1 VATHGEEV
9 VLGGQSR
16 PPRERGPSASNKF
29 FAGFLSI
36 YAYTLY
42 PRIPVP
48 VLPNFG
54 VLLYLTQNDQI
65 QNGNTYGSGE
75 GRVLGSSAMSLHLHK
90 CVARFVSDW

>member
-1 VATHGEEV
+1 MATHGEEV

-65 QNGNTYGSGE
+65 QHGNKNKNSVVNIYTPC
-75 GRVLGSSAMSLHLHK
+75 VLLGSWKVNDVHL
-90 CVARFVSDW
+90 V